1 MKKHLSG
8 FFYSMPVQML
18 LLHFRRYQVLL
29 IGWFILFAT
38 ISGNFLK
45 PYGAASLMLAP
56 EYLGRV
62 NALSTA
68 IVGFSVAAFFMSWN
82 ITTFILH
89 TRQIRFLATTSQPFF
104 KYCINN
110 SALPMIFLL
119 AYLLYAVQYEK
130 NQELLPAGEILLLIG
145 GFIGGFSLSAVI
157 GFGYFF
163 RTDKNIYR
171 KMSTDINSA
180 HEKYQRSSRMR
191 KKIKPEK
198 SEVRIDWFFSSNFGL
213 RKPRNVKHYTET
225 FLNSIFKR
233 HHLAAVQVFFLAFIF
248 LVIVGLFSDNN
259 WFQLPAA
266 ASITLLLAVLIA
278 VVGALSLYLGTWSI
292 PVIVIIYAVVN
303 MLYKENIID
312 PRNKAY
318 GLNYKTERPAY
329 TRDSIIKMV
338 STENI
343 DADKQTYIAILNKWK
358 TRQKE
363 EKPVMFIVD
372 VSGGGNRSATF
383 VMNVLQQ
390 LDSLTNGEFMKHTF
404 LMNGASGGMLG
415 AAYFRELYLQKMQGK
430 INSLQDKQYTYNIGK
445 DLLNPLFSSLTTRDI
460 ISPIRTFELDGNT
473 YIRDRG
479 YSFEQ
484 KLNKNTKGVLDKKL
498 DDYKDV
504 EEKGIIPCMFFN
516 SALTR
521 DGRKMVISTHPV
533 RFMMQPVQ
541 KTNNLSPNDPDALD
555 YNSFF
560 HNQNPGNLRML
571 SVLRMNATFPFVL
584 PNVELPTAPVIDAMD
599 GGLRD
604 NFGNE
609 TSLRFIDVFKDWLKE
624 NTSKVVLVQ
633 MRDRPFGDWDRPY
646 ETNSILGLL
655 TKPMLL
661 LQNNW
666 FKLQDYYQTD
676 QVNYMFDS
684 FGLQFYNIGFHY
696 IPTQESATASL
707 SFHLTAAEKKDISAA
722 LNNVENKRAFY
733 NVLSV
738 MKEDSSGINVLS
750 NLNNTY

>member
-1 MKKHLSG
+1 MKKHLIG

-62 NALSTA
+62 DALSTA

-110 SALPMIFLL
+110 SVLPIIFLV

-198 SEVRIDWFFSSNFGL
+198 SEVRIDWFFNSNFGL

-248 LVIVGLFSDNN
+248 LVIVGLFTDNN

-303 MLYKENIID
+303 LLYKENIID
-312 PRNKAY
+312 PR
-318 GLNYKTERPAY
+318 
-329 TRDSIIKMV
+329 
-338 STENI
+338 
-343 DADKQTYIAILNKWK
+343 
-358 TRQKE
+358 
-363 EKPVMFIVD
+363 
-372 VSGGGNRSATF
+372 
-383 VMNVLQQ
+383 
-390 LDSLTNGEFMKHTF
+390 
-404 LMNGASGGMLG
+404 
-415 AAYFRELYLQKMQGK
+415 
-430 INSLQDKQYTYNIGK
+430 
-445 DLLNPLFSSLTTRDI
+445 
-460 ISPIRTFELDGNT
+460 
-473 YIRDRG
+473 
-479 YSFEQ
+479 
-484 KLNKNTKGVLDKKL
+484 
-498 DDYKDV
+498 
-504 EEKGIIPCMFFN
+504 
-516 SALTR
+516 
-521 DGRKMVISTHPV
+521 
-533 RFMMQPVQ
+533 
-541 KTNNLSPNDPDALD
+541 
-555 YNSFF
+555 
-560 HNQNPGNLRML
+560 
-571 SVLRMNATFPFVL
+571 
-584 PNVELPTAPVIDAMD
+584 
-599 GGLRD
+599 
-604 NFGNE
+604 
-609 TSLRFIDVFKDWLKE
+609 
-624 NTSKVVLVQ
+624 
-633 MRDRPFGDWDRPY
+633 
-646 ETNSILGLL
+646 
-655 TKPMLL
+655 
-661 LQNNW
+661 
-666 FKLQDYYQTD
+666 
-676 QVNYMFDS
+676 
-684 FGLQFYNIGFHY
+684 
-696 IPTQESATASL
+696 
-707 SFHLTAAEKKDISAA
+707 
-722 LNNVENKRAFY
+722 
-733 NVLSV
+733 
-738 MKEDSSGINVLS
+738 
-750 NLNNTY
+750 